1 MKIFFLSVICLSLV
15 STGVLSVTRL
25 KTREK
30 TLSEL
35 SHLLKYMARSIKD
48 SRRELT
54 DIYIAFDSPHLD
66 KIGFSATL
74 GSLGFKEAV
83 RKLDIPKD
91 CKLTLYSFSSSLGKT
106 FAQDQ
111 IASCLSASEELDTV
125 CNKMK
130 NEYPEKR
137 NIYIGLSF
145 LLAAALFIIYI

>member
-1 MKIFFLSVICLSLV
+1 MKIFFLSIVCLSLL
-15 STGVLSVTRL
+15 STGIISVARL
-25 KTREK
+25 KKREK

-35 SHLLKYMARSIKD
+35 SRLLKFMARSIKD

-66 KIGFSATL
+66 KIGFSA
-74 GSLGFKEAV
+74 SLADFGFKEAV
-83 RKLDIPKD
+83 KRLDIPKESKD
-91 CKLTLYSFSSSLGKT
+91 ILYSFSGSLGKT

-111 IASCLSASEELDTV
+111 ISSCLSSSEELDRI
-125 CNKMK
+125 CNKMRG
-130 NEYPEKR
+130 EYPEKR